1 MLSCS
6 TDAKIKHSLARSFT
20 YFILKIKKTM
30 KKQFIQTSL
39 MFAAMLGISA
49 NLCAE
54 NLSAEN
60 IQRQKATNQYQAY
73 LPAKYTVFE
82 VVQGD
87 LNKDGLKDVVLIV
100 KGTDPKQWVTDEY
113 RGKLDRNRRGVIVL
127 LNTKG
132 RYQKVV
138 QNLSLF
144 SSENEGGGVYFAPEL
159 MPSIEKGLLKLHYA
173 YGRYGYWAYQFRLE
187 GLDMRLIGYDSSDNF
202 GPYVNSETSVNF
214 LTAKKL
220 VRENLNK
227 DLDSDPKFKETW
239 SKVNVAPMYLSKIQ
253 DIDALSFE

>member
-1 MLSCS
+1 
-6 TDAKIKHSLARSFT
+6 
-20 YFILKIKKTM
+20 M

-49 NLCAE
+49 NLYAE
-54 NLSAEN
+54 NLSTRRIFSGKKPAS
-60 IQRQKATNQYQAY
+60 QYKAY

-132 RYQKVV
+132 HYQKVV

-144 SSENEGGGVYFAPEL
+144 SSENEDGGVYFAPEL
-159 MPSIEKGLLKLHYA
+159 VPSIEKGLLKLHYA
-173 YGRYGYWAYQFRLE
+173 HGRYGYWAYQFRLE
-187 GLDMRLIGYDSSDNF
+187 GRDMRLDW
-202 GPYVNSETSVNF
+202 
-214 LTAKKL
+214 L
-220 VRENLNK
+220 
-227 DLDSDPKFKETW
+227 
-239 SKVNVAPMYLSKIQ
+239 
-253 DIDALSFE
+253 

>member
-1 MLSCS
+1 M
-6 TDAKIKHSLARSFT
+6 KHQ
-20 YFILKIKKTM
+20 FIL
-30 KKQFIQTSL
+30 TSL
-39 MFAAMLGISA
+39 MFAAMLGIST

-54 NLSAEN
+54 NLSAAD
-60 IQRQKATNQYQAY
+60 IQRHKASSQYKAY
-73 LPAKYTVFE
+73 LPTKYTVFE

-100 KGTDPKQWVTDEY
+100 KATDPKQWVTDEY

-132 RYQKVV
+132 HYQKVV

-144 SSENEGGGVYFAPEL
+144 SSENEDGGVYFAPEL
-159 MPSIEKGLLKLHYA
+159 VPSIEKGLLKLHYA
-173 YGRYGYWAYQFRLE
+173 HGRYGYWAYQFRLE
-187 GLDMRLIGYDSSDNF
+187 GRDMRLIGYDSSDNF

-227 DLDSDPKFKETW
+227 DSDSDPKFKEIW
-239 SKVNVAPMYLSKIQ
+239 SKVSVAPLYLSKIQ
-253 DIDALSFE
+253 DIDDLSLE

>member
-1 MLSCS
+1 
-6 TDAKIKHSLARSFT
+6 
-20 YFILKIKKTM
+20 M

-39 MFAAMLGISA
+39 MFAAMLGIST

-54 NLSAEN
+54 NLSAADIAD
-60 IQRQKATNQYQAY
+60 IQRQKAANQYQAY
-73 LPAKYTVFE
+73 LPAKYTVYE

-100 KGTDPKQWVTDEY
+100 KATDPKQWVTDEY

-144 SSENEGGGVYFAPEL
+144 SSENEDGGVYFAPEL
-159 MPSIEKGLLKLHYA
+159 VPSIEKGLLKLHYA
-173 YGRYGYWAYQFRLE
+173 HGRYGYWAYQFRLE
-187 GLDMRLIGYDSSDNF
+187 GRDMRLIGYDSSDNL
-202 GPYVNSETSVNF
+202 GPYVNSETSVNV

-227 DLDSDPKFKETW
+227 DPDSDPKFKETW
-239 SKVNVAPMYLSKIQ
+239 SKVNVAPLYLSKIQ
-253 DIDALSFE
+253 DIDDLSLE

>member
-1 MLSCS
+1 
-6 TDAKIKHSLARSFT
+6 
-20 YFILKIKKTM
+20 M
-30 KKQFIQTSL
+30 KKQFFLTSL

-54 NLSAEN
+54 NLSAADIAD
-60 IQRQKATNQYQAY
+60 IQRQKATSQYKAY

-127 LNTKG
+127 LNAKG
-132 RYQKVV
+132 QYQKVV

-144 SSENEGGGVYFAPEL
+144 SSVFIRGG
-159 MPSIEKGLLKLHYA
+159 
-173 YGRYGYWAYQFRLE
+173 R
-187 GLDMRLIGYDSSDNF
+187 
-202 GPYVNSETSVNF
+202 
-214 LTAKKL
+214 
-220 VRENLNK
+220 
-227 DLDSDPKFKETW
+227 
-239 SKVNVAPMYLSKIQ
+239 
-253 DIDALSFE
+253 

>member
-1 MLSCS
+1 
-6 TDAKIKHSLARSFT
+6 
-20 YFILKIKKTM
+20 
-30 KKQFIQTSL
+30 

-54 NLSAEN
+54 NLSAEKV
-60 IQRQKATNQYQAY
+60 QRQKASSQYKAY

-82 VVQGD
+82 AVQGD

-100 KGTDPKQWVTDEY
+100 KATDPKQWVTDEY
-113 RGKLDRNRRGVIVL
+113 RGKLDRNRR
-127 LNTKG
+127 
-132 RYQKVV
+132 
-138 QNLSLF
+138 
-144 SSENEGGGVYFAPEL
+144 ENEDGGVYFAPEL
-159 MPSIEKGLLKLHYA
+159 VPSIEKGLLKLHYA
-173 YGRYGYWAYQFRLE
+173 HGRYGYWAYQFRLE
-187 GLDMRLIGYDSSDNF
+187 GRDMRLIGYDSSDNF

-227 DLDSDPKFKETW
+227 DPDSDPKFKEAW

-253 DIDALSFE
+253 DIDDLSLE

>member
-1 MLSCS
+1 MS
-6 TDAKIKHSLARSFT
+6 KMKHSLARSFT
-20 YFILKIKKTM
+20 YFIIYKINKTM
-30 KKQFIQTSL
+30 KKQFIQISL
-39 MFAAMLGISA
+39 MFAAMLGVSA
-49 NLCAE
+49 NIYAE
-54 NLSAEN
+54 NLSTEED
-60 IQRQKATNQYQAY
+60 IQRQKASSQYKAY
-73 LPAKYTVFE
+73 LPAKYTVYE
-82 VVQGD
+82 VLQGD

-100 KGTDPKQWVTDEY
+100 KATDPKQWVTDEY

-132 RYQKVV
+132 QYQKVV

-144 SSENEGGGVYFAPEL
+144 SSENEDGGVYFAPEL
-159 MPSIEKGLLKLHYA
+159 VPSIEKGLLKLHYA
-173 YGRYGYWAYQFRLE
+173 HGRYGYWAYQFRLE
-187 GLDMRLIGYDSSDNF
+187 GRDMRLIGYDSSDNF

-239 SKVNVAPMYLSKIQ
+239 SKVNVAPLYLSKIQ
-253 DIDALSFE
+253 DIDDLSFE

>member
-1 MLSCS
+1 MLKMKHLLACS
-6 TDAKIKHSLARSFT
+6 FP

-30 KKQFIQTSL
+30 KNQFILTSL
-39 MFAAMLGISA
+39 MFAAMLGIST

-54 NLSAEN
+54 NLSTED
-60 IQRQKATNQYQAY
+60 IQRQKATSQYKAY

-82 VVQGD
+82 AVQGD

-127 LNTKG
+127 LNAKG
-132 RYQKVV
+132 HYQKVV

-144 SSENEGGGVYFAPEL
+144 SSENEDGGVYFAPEL
-159 MPSIEKGLLKLHYA
+159 VPSIEKGLLKLHYA
-173 YGRYGYWAYQFRLE
+173 HGRYGYWAYQFRLE
-187 GLDMRLIGYDSSDNF
+187 GRGMRLIGYDSSDNF
-202 GPYVNSETSVNF
+202 GPYVNSETSINF

-227 DLDSDPKFKETW
+227 DPDSDPKFKETW
-239 SKVNVAPMYLSKIQ
+239 SKVNVAPMYLSTIQ
-253 DIDALSFE
+253 DIDDLSLE